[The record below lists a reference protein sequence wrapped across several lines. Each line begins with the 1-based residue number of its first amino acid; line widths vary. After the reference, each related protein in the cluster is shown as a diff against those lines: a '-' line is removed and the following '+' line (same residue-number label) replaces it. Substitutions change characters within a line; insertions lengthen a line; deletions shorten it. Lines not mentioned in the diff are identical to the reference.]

1 MSIYNEKDGGTILR
15 WRFEDLKKKK
25 RGWKGY
31 QEINHLDY
39 FGCINAIEIEFRWLI
54 KASIRFK
61 SLYIGA
67 FAISLIVESK
77 LN

>member
-1 MSIYNEKDGGTILR
+1 MKKMVEQFCG
-15 WRFEDLKKKK
+15 EDLKIWKKK
-25 RGWKGY
+25 KKGWKGY